1 MRYLEVRV
9 EQSEAERNPMH
20 QFLVDHDEYGVSR
33 LLSRERYAP
42 DDHAMLFHVEGPTD
56 PFAATLEERD
66 AVQAFEVGAC
76 ADDSFYLYVR
86 ERLAGEDRAFSE
98 AFAQSGL
105 LLVLPVTYCP
115 DGSVHVSAVGPATA
129 VQTAVESVP
138 ETMGVEV
145 LTVGEY
151 TSGRLDSRLELTQRQ
166 FEAVEVA
173 VETGYYSATREA
185 GLAEVAERLDCSTG
199 TAGELLRRAE
209 RTVMSTLV
217 ARGPF

>member
-1 MRYLEVRV
+1 MRYLEVRI
-9 EQSEAERNPMH
+9 EQSETDRNPMH
-20 QFLVDHDEYGVSR
+20 QLLVEHDAYGVSR
-33 LLSRERYAP
+33 LLARERYG

-56 PFAATLEERD
+56 PFETALEERS
-66 AVQAFEVGAC
+66 AVQAFELGRC

-86 ERLAGEDRAFSE
+86 ETLAGEDRAFSE
-98 AFAQSGL
+98 AFSQSGL
-105 LLVLPVTYCP
+105 LLVLPVIYRP
-115 DGSVHVSAVGPATA
+115 DGSVQVTAVGPADA
-129 VQTAVESVP
+129 VQAAVEAVP

-173 VETGYYSATREA
+173 VETGYYSATRDVTLSA
-185 GLAEVAERLDCSTG
+185 VAERLDCSTG

-209 RTVMSTLV
+209 RTVMSALV

>member
-56 PFAATLEERD
+56 PFATTLEERD
-66 AVQAFEVGAC
+66 AVQAFEVGPC

-105 LLVLPVTYCP
+105 LLVLPVTYRP
-115 DGSVHVSAVGPATA
+115 DGSVHVSAVGPANA

-138 ETMGVEV
+138 DRMGVEV

-173 VETGYYSATREA
+173 VETGYYSATRGVTLDA
-185 GLAEVAERLDCSTG
+185 VAERLDCSTG